1 MMKFGKIV
9 AGFALAAAAVSIA
22 PAVAS
27 ADDPEFPRNGVI
39 PPGTYHIGR
48 GPSNVIGSPIENCDL
63 QVFGDGSAVT
73 LICGATSRSGHQTPV
88 GPDETYVSFDFV
100 PLGLDLHD
108 IDPRQGLWSG
118 TVNIAGTPIIA
129 PYPLAAVWLSRR

>member
-63 QVFGDGSAVT
+63 QVFGDGSAVS
-73 LICGATSRSGHQTPV
+73 LVCGASSRTGHQTPV

>member
-1 MMKFGKIV
+1 MKFGKIA
-9 AGFALAAAAVSIA
+9 AGFALAAAAISVA

-63 QVFGDGSAVT
+63 QVFVDGRTVALV
-73 LICGATSRSGHQTPV
+73 CGGSSRGGQQTPV

-118 TVNIAGTPIIA
+118 TVNIAGTPIVA

>member
-1 MMKFGKIV
+1 MMKFSKIV

-73 LICGATSRSGHQTPV
+73 LVCGATSRSGHQTPV

-129 PYPLAAVWLSRR
+129 PYPLAALWLSRR